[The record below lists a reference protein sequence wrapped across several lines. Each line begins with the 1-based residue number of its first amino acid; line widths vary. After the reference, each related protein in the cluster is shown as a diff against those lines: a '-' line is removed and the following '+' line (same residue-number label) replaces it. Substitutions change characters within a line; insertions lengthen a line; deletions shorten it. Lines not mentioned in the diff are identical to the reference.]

1 MGESVEFK
9 VKLDDQVSGAAKKGA
24 TAIGKMAQEMAKL
37 SRATRS
43 ANTYE
48 TRFGK
53 KTQSAAVNKWAANIK
68 KANKQTWRRI
78 ELNKKLIAQDAK
90 MRGMRAGGAGA
101 AQAGGAASAGG
112 MGAMLGRMVPLA
124 ALAAIATRAIQA
136 LGRAALAAGK
146 AIAGAAIY
154 MSDMR
159 YSLTKFLGSAA
170 AGKRE
175 MAALLDISD
184 ELGVSFRDA
193 AQTFKSFVSAGMTA
207 DAAKEMVKFRADLT
221 AVATTEKDLERLEEA
236 FMQIEK
242 AIATGRLEMDG
253 FTSIL
258 AGLPGVTEDSIFAKL
273 APMMGKTVEELK
285 KMQKT
290 ELPVPMLLK
299 AIKAAFLEA
308 VGKDKLGAV
317 ALEKQVESVGGA
329 FKAFGNIAEN
339 ALLRLGD
346 EIAPMLK
353 TELLPVLM
361 DMAAALKSKEGKAA
375 IKDLAK
381 AIGVMVKMAIAMG
394 KGIVDGFKFM
404 MPGIIGIGKAIS
416 KLLGLGDTMGG
427 MEAIFYGIGLAIGII
442 AGAIAGFVATIALV
456 VSVFA
461 SIVGAVKAVIEWIG
475 NLPTAISEAATDFL
489 SGGKSLGSAII
500 TGIIQGLTGGVSG
513 VIMAIVD
520 IARKAIG
527 AAKGALAV
535 KSPSKVFENIGAN
548 VAAGMEQGIAAGA
561 PAVSAAAAGMINPS
575 RMANAG
581 GTTQNISAP
590 AKIGITIQDSGDPQ
604 ATAAAVAATLEARVA
619 GMFQAATLQVGVV
632 GNG

>member
-1 MGESVEFK
+1 
-9 VKLDDQVSGAAKKGA
+9 
-24 TAIGKMAQEMAKL
+24 
-37 SRATRS
+37 
-43 ANTYE
+43 
-48 TRFGK
+48 
-53 KTQSAAVNKWAANIK
+53 
-68 KANKQTWRRI
+68 
-78 ELNKKLIAQDAK
+78 
-90 MRGMRAGGAGA
+90 
-101 AQAGGAASAGG
+101 
-112 MGAMLGRMVPLA
+112 
-124 ALAAIATRAIQA
+124 
-136 LGRAALAAGK
+136 
-146 AIAGAAIY
+146 

-159 YSLTKFLGSAA
+159 YSLSKFLGSAA

-184 ELGVSFRDA
+184 DLGVSFRDA
-193 AQTFKSFVSAGMTA
+193 AQTFKSFVSAGMTVPM
-207 DAAKEMVKFRADLT
+207 AKEMVKLRADLT
-221 AVATTEKDLERLEEA
+221 AVATTEKDLERVAEA

-299 AIKAAFLEA
+299 AIKAAFLDATGASE
-308 VGKDKLGAV
+308 LGAL
-317 ALEKQVESVGGA
+317 AMEKQLDTVGGA
-329 FKAFGNIAEN
+329 FQAFKNIAGN

-346 EIAPMLK
+346 EIVPMLK
-353 TELLPVLM
+353 AELLPVLK
-361 DMAAALKSKEGKAA
+361 DMMAALKSKEGKAA

-381 AIGVMVKMAIAMG
+381 AIGVMVKMGIAMG
-394 KGIVDGFKFM
+394 KGIAAGFKFM
-404 MPGIIGIGKAIS
+404 MPGIKGVAKAIGKVMGTGDQMSTWETIFT
-416 KLLGLGDTMGG
+416 GLGY
-427 MEAIFYGIGLAIGII
+427 AIGVVAGVLAAFVTTIGLV
-442 AGAIAGFVATIALV
+442 VAL
-456 VSVFA
+456 F
-461 SIVGAVKAVIEWIG
+461 GAVADIIGSVITWLDELSTTVGDAVD
-475 NLPTAISEAATDFL
+475 DFF
-489 SGGKSLGSAII
+489 GGGESLGSAIVDGIISGI
-500 TGIIQGLTGGVSG
+500 TGGLSGIIQ
-513 VIMAIVD
+513 AIVD
-520 IARKAIG
+520 IANKTVG
-527 AAKGALAV
+527 AAKSEF
-535 KSPSKVFENIGAN
+535 KIRSPSKIFEGIGAN